1 MAVIQKTGNF
11 MGLPMNVARGNP
23 IPLDKSEIWYSY
35 EAMVNYAKT
44 DVVAYVGQ
52 ILGLVDETNKTAK
65 AYIILN
71 TDGDLQE
78 VGAAVVTD
86 GSSIILND
94 DSALALKDWGKRYYR
109 YVPAEGVEGEEGY
122 KEAGYVEQSV
132 DTDHPWIIGLEPKVA
147 SENGK
152 LVLAWYQPNPTT
164 IEGVSSQIAA
174 IQTSVTNLQTTV
186 EDLKDDIANTYTK
199 EEADEAIA
207 SAVAASGHLKYIIV
221 DTADDIDLTAA
232 DADKYIYLVKNGDTY
247 DEYMVI
253 DGKLN
258 QVGNWEVDLSE
269 YAKSADVEE
278 ALKGKVNAE
287 EGKRLITEEEASKW
301 NAGEEN
307 YIKSVTDDFEVSE
320 EGQLSLKDI
329 AQSKVT
335 GLTEALENFVQKEPG
350 KILSSNDFTD
360 EEKQK
365 LAALDLQ
372 SIAGNTNKIDS
383 LTTKVGNLEE
393 AINSLDD
400 QYVSHPELN
409 VIVGDMS
416 ALIAASGKQE
426 TTLVEEILELQER
439 LTWGNLDESV

>member
-35 EAMVNYAKT
+35 EAMANYAKT

-52 ILGLVDETNKTAK
+52 ILGLVDETNRTAK

-86 GSSIILND
+86 GSSIVLND

-122 KEAGYVEQSV
+122 KEAGYVEQIV
-132 DTDHPWIIGLEPKVA
+132 DADNPWIIGLEPKVA

-164 IEGVSSQIAA
+164 IEGVTSQIAA

-186 EDLKDDIANTYTK
+186 GGMQDDIADRYTK
-199 EEADEAIA
+199 EEADKKIADAIA
-207 SAVAASGHLKYIIV
+207 AADHLQYKIV
-221 DTADDIDLTAA
+221 DSADDIDPETENA
-232 DADKYIYLVKNGDTY
+232 DNYIYLVKNGDSY
-247 DEYMVI
+247 DEYMVVE
-253 DGKLN
+253 GSVEK
-258 QVGNWEVDLSE
+258 VGNWAVDLSE
-269 YAKSADVEE
+269 YAKTSAVEE

-287 EGKRLITEEEASKW
+287 EGKRLVSEEEIAEW
-301 NAGEEN
+301 NKGEEN
-307 YIKSVTDDFEVSE
+307 YIKSVTEDFEVSA

-329 AQSKVT
+329 SQSKVT
-335 GLTEALENFVQKEPG
+335 GLTEALEGFVQKEAG
-350 KILSSNDFTD
+350 KVLSSNDFTD
-360 EEKQK
+360 DEKQK
-365 LAALDLQ
+365 LADLNLQ
-372 SIAGNTNKIDS
+372 AITNNTNNISS
-383 LTTKVGNLEE
+383 LTTKVGNIE
-393 AINSLDD
+393 AAVNALDD
-400 QYVSHPELN
+400 QFVSHPELN
-409 VIVGDMS
+409 TIVGDMS

-426 TTLVEEILELQER
+426 TTLVAEIMELQDR
-439 LTWGNLDESV
+439 LTWGELDESV